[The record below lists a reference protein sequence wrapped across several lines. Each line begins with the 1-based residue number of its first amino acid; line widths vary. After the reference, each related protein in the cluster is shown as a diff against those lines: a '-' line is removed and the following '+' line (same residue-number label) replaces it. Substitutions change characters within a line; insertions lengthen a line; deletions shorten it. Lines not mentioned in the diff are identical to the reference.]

1 MTKYQNKKGKTKW
14 KWNETG
20 KGVVSAA
27 KKAANTSWELAD
39 AEDQK
44 ALNKINKNDKLS
56 ITNINLEAFRDASV
70 PLYQK
75 YEGFVNGGFGTLNQ
89 IRALTGVKNGTQWP
103 LETYHMV
110 DCRPITLGRQFFG
123 FLQACPGMKMDKLAS
138 LILKAGKT
146 KCGAYI
152 ISKTYYGRR

>member
-1 MTKYQNKKGKTKW
+1 
-14 KWNETG
+14 
-20 KGVVSAA
+20 
-27 KKAANTSWELAD
+27 
-39 AEDQK
+39 
-44 ALNKINKNDKLS
+44 
-56 ITNINLEAFRDASV
+56 
-70 PLYQK
+70 
-75 YEGFVNGGFGTLNQ
+75 
-89 IRALTGVKNGTQWP
+89 
-103 LETYHMV
+103 MV